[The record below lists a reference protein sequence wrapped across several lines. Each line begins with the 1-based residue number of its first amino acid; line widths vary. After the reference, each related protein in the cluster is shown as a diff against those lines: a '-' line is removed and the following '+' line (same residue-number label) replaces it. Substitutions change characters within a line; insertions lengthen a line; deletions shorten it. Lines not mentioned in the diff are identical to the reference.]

1 MKAAMFHGPHQPLTI
16 EEVDIDKP
24 MGREVLVRT
33 VASGVCHSDLHF
45 VDGFYPFPTPAILGH
60 EAAGIV
66 EEVGLQ
72 VGEFKRAIT
81 SSPVSPSS
89 AAIATTASRARL
101 ISARRGPCGPRR
113 IHPSCPEGPARQP
126 VRQPLRLREKMLV
139 HENALVKID
148 DTMPLIAPPSSA
160 AGVTTGWAPS

>member
-1 MKAAMFHGPHQPLTI
+1 MKAALFHGPHQALTI

-72 VGEFKRAIT
+72 VSEFK
-81 SSPVSPSS
+81 PGDHV
-89 AAIATTASRARL
+89 IACLSVF
-101 ISARRGPCGPRR
+101 CGTFDYSLPRKT
-113 IHPSCPEGPARQP
+113 HPRQ
-126 VRQPLRLREKMLV
+126 
-139 HENALVKID
+139 
-148 DTMPLIAPPSSA
+148 TPP
-160 AGVTTGWAPS
+160 